1 MNNIYIFGHQNPDT
15 DSICSALAYE
25 NLKKQLGHANY
36 IAARLGDINKE
47 TMYAL
52 NYFNVKA
59 PRLLKNLKPQ
69 VSDLN
74 LSKSVVAYET
84 DTVKKALEKIISK
97 IGRSIP
103 VVDGNERLIGIV
115 SISDIV
121 PIYLGMT
128 SKSVLKDSNTP
139 FNNVINELE
148 AHILMG
154 KYAHDTIKG
163 DVYLSSDLTMDV
175 ELKRDDI
182 IITDT
187 HEKILENYQTN
198 NCCIILGNYNNE
210 QQDINIEYE
219 GVILTTHHSV
229 YEIVKLISYSVPIT
243 TMVKKDLLEYFV
255 TYETIDDVK
264 DNMLTSK
271 HRRFPVVDE
280 LGYIKGMI
288 SRSNL
293 IDINR
298 KKAILVDHNEKN
310 QSISGIDETEI
321 VEVIDHH
328 RVANVQTIS
337 PLYFRTEPLGCTCTI
352 IAKMYEENNIT
363 VSREMAGIM
372 LSAII
377 SDTLLFRSPTST
389 KEDERIGN
397 KLAKIAGVKL
407 EKYGMKLITAGSS
420 LGEETPENII
430 SKDMKKFMFGNYKI
444 MISQINTG
452 DFAGF
457 YTIFNDISDAMENIC
472 EKEQIDL
479 AVLMITDIV
488 VGGTE
493 LLAVGK
499 AKWIAENAF
508 KMDKNDKSLFLPN
521 VFSRKKQIVPMLMN
535 AAKL

>member
-25 NLKKQLGHANY
+25 NLKKQLGYDNY
-36 IAARLGDINKE
+36 VAARLGNVNKE

-52 NYFNVKA
+52 DYFGIK
-59 PRLLKNLKPQ
+59 PPKLLKNLKPQ
-69 VSDLN
+69 VNDLN
-74 LSKSVVAYET
+74 LSKTVVAYET

-103 VVDGNERLIGIV
+103 VVDSNKRLIGIV

-121 PIYLGMT
+121 PTYLGMT
-128 SKSVLKDSNTP
+128 KKSVLKDSNTP
-139 FNNVINELE
+139 FINVINELKAE
-148 AHILMG
+148 ILTG
-154 KYAHDTIKG
+154 EYCHDTIKG
-163 DVYLSSDLTMDV
+163 DIYLSSDLTEDIK
-175 ELKRDDI
+175 LKREDI
-182 IITDT
+182 IIADNN
-187 HEKILENYQTN
+187 EKILEKYYTN
-198 NCCIILGNYNNE
+198 NCCIILGNYKEDSHNN
-210 QQDINIEYE
+210 INYD
-219 GVILTTHHSV
+219 GVILSTHYSV
-229 YEIVKLISYSVPIT
+229 YEIIKLISYSVPISA
-243 TMVKKDLLEYFV
+243 MVKKDSLEYFV

-264 DNMLTSK
+264 KNMLTSK

-293 IDINR
+293 VEINR

-310 QSISGIDETEI
+310 QSIKGIDETEI

-328 RVANVQTIS
+328 RVANVQTIA

-352 IAKMYEENNIT
+352 ITKMYEENNIPIT
-363 VSREMAGIM
+363 REMAGIM
-372 LSAII
+372 VSAII

-389 KEDERIGN
+389 KEDERIGK
-397 KLAKIAGVKL
+397 KLANIAGIEL
-407 EKYGMKLITAGSS
+407 DKYGMQLITAGSS
-420 LGEETPENII
+420 LQQETPVSIVN
-430 SKDMKKFMFGNYKI
+430 KDMKKFMFGNYRI

-452 DFAGF
+452 DFEGF
-457 YTIFNDISDAMENIC
+457 YSMFEDIINNMEDIC
-472 EKEQIDL
+472 QKENIDL

-499 AKWIAENAF
+499 ARWIAENAF
-508 KMDKNDKSLFLPN
+508 NLGKNDISLFLPN
-521 VFSRKKQIVPMLMN
+521 VFSRKKQIVPSLMN